1 MLRVMD
7 EVTGKNLGVTAI
19 GKVTADDYE
28 SVLIP
33 AVQERLREHGKIGL
47 LCQLG
52 THFDGFTLGAA
63 WDDTKFG
70 LTHLHDFTKFALV
83 SDVHW
88 VRSGVRI
95 VAPLLRY
102 PVRVFSN
109 DELRKAI
116 DWLNEQPVLAKAS

>member
-1 MLRVMD
+1 MLRVLH

-19 GKVTADDYE
+19 GKVTAEDYE

-33 AVQERLREHGKIGL
+33 AVQERLRQHGNIGL

-52 THFDGFTLGAA
+52 IHFDGFTLGAA
-63 WDDTKFG
+63 WDDSKFG
-70 LTHLHDFTKFALV
+70 LTHLTDFTKFALV

-88 VRSGVRI
+88 VRNGVRI
-95 VAPLLRY
+95 MAPLLRY

-109 DELRKAI
+109 DELRMAI
-116 DWLNEQPVLAKAS
+116 DWLNDQSVLAEAS